1 MQFNID
7 KMMPQW
13 IALMKEDQAILMRF
27 VNMVQM
33 IENGFESLKVKN
45 NQLREKVAAEINH
58 NETLAKIVAIYEET
72 IDKVSMLQQQVVDSC
87 GGLDS
92 EKVLGNP
99 FDFDPS
105 FDSQHTMQTL
115 QTYLSSQNN
124 AINELLVQIGKP
136 PIYVQSNEIEKFK
149 QAEYTTYPLFFY
161 YVVIGNKAS
170 QLTRMNDCLFNFL

>member
-1 MQFNID
+1 
-7 KMMPQW
+7 
-13 IALMKEDQAILMRF
+13 
-27 VNMVQM
+27 
-33 IENGFESLKVKN
+33 VKN

-72 IDKVSMLQQQVVDSC
+72 IDKMSMLQQQVIDSC
-87 GGLDS
+87 GGLDN

-105 FDSQHTMQTL
+105 FDSLDVMQTL

-124 AINELLVQIGKP
+124 AINALLVQIGKP
-136 PIYVQSNEIEKFK
+136 PISVQSNEIEKFK
-149 QAEYTTYPLFFY
+149 QAEYTHPLFFY

-170 QLTRMNDCLFNFL
+170 QLNHMNDCLFNFL